1 MSNPVT
7 WFEVHTADPD
17 RAKGFYGQLFG
28 WTFTEEAPG
37 YTMIGLGPDAPIGGG
52 IAAGRFGQ
60 PPLAVFLVQVADVAA
75 ADHPHRPAVR
85 LPDRPRRLHLRH
97 LDATPHGLASR
108 DMPVRRRPR
117 TPGSRG

>member
-52 IAAGRFGQ
+52 IAAGRPGQ

-75 ADHPHRPAVR
+75 VCAAAAPAGGGVALSPQTTPTGLR
-85 LPDRPRRLHLRH
+85 FAYLTDPDGSTFGIW
-97 LDATPHGLASR
+97 TPPPTG
-108 DMPVRRRPR
+108 
-117 TPGSRG
+117 